1 MIIQR
6 RLASSQ
12 RPSASNRPHLRK
24 RAWKHGTEKSNAKN
38 SILQSVAGGDARNFA
53 SIDLERVQR
62 AIANDAAAQD
72 QLYKMSAAKLYRSAF
87 AVLRNREDAE
97 DAVQDCWL
105 RAYTNLKS
113 FQGRSS
119 FSTWLTRIVINSA
132 LMNLRKKRNE
142 CQPRDQDLDG
152 IEKDSLSFQL
162 FSSSPNPEQIC
173 AEEERKNLLNAA
185 IANLEPRLRTAV
197 QMGQL
202 RERSLKETAGALG
215 ISLAAVK
222 ARLFHARVKLRKSP
236 VLKAIVQRKSELA
249 ARGRA
254 AARRKGLRVQESYE
268 NDELKGN
275 VAKGSST

>member
-132 LMNLRKKRNE
+132 LMILRKKRSE
-142 CQPRDQDLDG
+142 REAADQDLDDL
-152 IEKDSLSFQL
+152 EKDSLNLQL
-162 FSSSPNPEQIC
+162 FDCLPNPEQIC
-173 AEEERKNLLNAA
+173 AEKERKILLNAA
-185 IANLEPRLRTAV
+185 IANLQPRLRKAV
-197 QMGQL
+197 RMGQL
-202 RERSLKETAGALG
+202 QERSLKETAGVLG
-215 ISLAAVK
+215 VSLGAVK
-222 ARLFHARVKLRKSP
+222 AQLFHARAALRKSL
-236 VLKAIVQRKSELA
+236 VLKAIVKKRNELA
-249 ARGRA
+249 A
-254 AARRKGLRVQESYE
+254 
-268 NDELKGN
+268 
-275 VAKGSST
+275 

>member
-132 LMNLRKKRNE
+132 LMILRKKRNE
-142 CQPRDQDLDG
+142 RQPRDQDLDD

-162 FSSSPNPEQIC
+162 FDSSPNPEQIC